1 MQKDLIKLLRSFGKS
16 AKKQQATYLE
26 LTYSAVEQYVA
37 GDDYRLLNEL
47 LRATTDTAFEAPT
60 QHLVRDIAFHRF
72 DKETNGYS
80 SALSPSQTRIDTIKA
95 DWLSIYLKW
104 QEGYTGD
111 NKRETVK
118 RDALTIM
125 TEKLESIANGAD
137 KLSTA
142 DKQALYL
149 KLLAI
154 ANNLQ

>member
-26 LTYSAVEQYVA
+26 LTYSAVEKYVA
-37 GDDYRLLNEL
+37 DDAYQLLNEL
-47 LRATTDTAFEAPT
+47 LKATADTVFEAAT
-60 QHLVRDIAFHRF
+60 QRLVREVAFHRF
-72 DKETNGYS
+72 DKEINGYS
-80 SALSPSQTRIDTIKA
+80 DTLSPSQARIDTIKA
-95 DWLSIYLKW
+95 DWLDIYLKW
-104 QEGYTGD
+104 QEGYTND

-125 TEKLESIANGAD
+125 TEKLESIANGAG

>member
-1 MQKDLIKLLRSFGKS
+1 MKTDLIKLLRSFGKS

-26 LTYSAVEQYVA
+26 ITYSAVEQYVA
-37 GDDYRLLNEL
+37 GDEYQILNEL
-47 LRATTDTAFEAPT
+47 IHATTDTAFEAST
-60 QHLVRDIAFHRF
+60 QKLVREIAYHRF
-72 DKETNGYS
+72 DKDANGYS
-80 SALSPSQTRIDTIKA
+80 STLSPSETRINTIKN
-95 DWLSIYLKW
+95 DWLDIYLTW
-104 QEGYTGD
+104 QGGFLGD

-125 TEKLESIANGAD
+125 SEKLDSIANGAD
-137 KLSTA
+137 KLSVA

>member
-16 AKKQQATYLE
+16 AKKQQATFLE

-47 LRATTDTAFEAPT
+47 LHATTDTAFEAPT
-60 QHLVRDIAFHRF
+60 QRLVREVSFHRF
-72 DKETNGYS
+72 DKENNAYS
-80 SALSPSQTRIDTIKA
+80 GDFSPSQTRIDTIKA
-95 DWLSIYLKW
+95 EWLNIYLKW

-118 RDALTIM
+118 RDALTSM